1 MSRTVETNVVEM
13 QFDNKNFEKNVND
26 TIKSVDKL
34 KNSLTIGSETTRT
47 LNSALDS
54 IDLSKISSSV
64 EVLADRFSTFGVVG
78 MSVIQRLTNA
88 AIDFGLTIER
98 KVLGVVSAG
107 WNQIITGGTSR
118 AANIEQATFQ
128 LKGIFGEE
136 AEGVAKLKM
145 AMTGTTE
152 EIEAI
157 TGATKDMI
165 VAENAA
171 NYAVADTAYGL
182 DSAAKA
188 ASVLAT
194 SGVDVTNFMDELAD
208 SSGRARTEMQVAL
221 RAISGTAAMA
231 NSSYDEIAHIFER
244 VSGQGRVMGQD
255 LESLST
261 RGLNAVA
268 VLTDYLNRMG
278 ITANAT
284 QQEVKKMVSD
294 GKIDFMTFAKAMD
307 DAYGEHAKDAN
318 STFSGAFDNMR
329 FALSK
334 IGADFIAP
342 LRDDLIPVLNNV
354 RMTINAVRASLTPF
368 TNAFKNTSAF
378 ITDKLIEKFHSLIGF
393 GDTDSAWKESEQW
406 NTAIEKITTVVEKAT
421 DILFSFINLVD
432 SVVTPIRQAREAI
445 LPAKGYSGI
454 TEFLDKVN
462 DIIRG
467 MTLSAS
473 SMEKVNKIAKGF
485 FSIFKI
491 IGQVISPI
499 VTGVINLGKE
509 LGWVKTSIVDTTVGF
524 ADFLVELADSNKVF
538 NVVTVAVQFL
548 SSCITNM
555 SGVLKTGIGFVSSFA
570 SNFVSK
576 FNKIK
581 DILSEKLNMS
591 SLKDIDF
598 NLDSIKE
605 KLEPITEFLQKF
617 KDGIVFVGGKIVDAI
632 RFIANK
638 AKELIQGI
646 FESIGTIFS
655 DVPSYK
661 KFENALDLSFFT
673 TLFASV
679 AVFINKMAQY
689 YGPLESISD
698 KFKYFFKDSGEV
710 WKSLTNFISDAKRAI
725 MNLPEVINNLK
736 ASLSDLNT
744 AIKNY
749 ANIQMFKAIALAL
762 VAFTASVYVLS
773 KIDADKALAGIVA
786 VGLIITYL
794 KNVMLSFKDMSWDAA
809 NLAGTNKAIRGL
821 LVMSVSVLIL
831 ASAIKKISSAFDK
844 NPYGAILGLV
854 SIYVVIEMMMKVM
867 DKILEVAVEDVLGKA
882 PQVAKAFGL
891 AMIELGIAIKLIASA
906 IAVISKSFDK
916 NWIGTIFALGAIAT
930 LLEGSVLIFKQ
941 LSGIK
946 VKNPKDV
953 SKLGFALMEIGA
965 AMVLM
970 AAAIRIISGAFSGED
985 PAPGFYAV
993 ITVAGL
999 MLLVM
1004 EVIKQ
1009 LSASCAKGMQ
1019 GIFGIKMASSALI
1032 DVAISMAI
1040 LGATIAVLAKS
1051 FSTNTFATMSAVATV
1066 VTMMI
1071 AITVILNNLKPEKA
1085 ISNALAM
1092 IEIALALSI
1101 VGKAIAKVSAAFATD
1116 PYAGL
1121 AGVGSLLLM
1130 LISMSIALEAINP
1143 AKANANAIAL
1153 LEFSASLYLIAMAIA
1168 KIGSLGLKDALVGVA
1183 GLIAVMAAIA
1193 GFAALVG
1200 GVPIVAAGLIIITA
1214 CITSMGAAMLMA
1226 GAAFALFGV
1235 GLVTISAGITALATA
1250 WAVSGPMVIEGIVG
1264 TLSAIAMAIPT
1275 LAGALA
1281 HGLLTFVE
1289 VILDHVDVIV
1299 NLIGQIVMSIINSIA
1314 QMTPVIAQI
1323 LVTLLLGVLDLIGQ
1337 NIGPL
1342 VDKLIT
1348 IFVNLLNAISARLPE
1363 INGAIKDFI
1372 TPILEG
1378 LVGFVSGILS
1388 IIAEGIGEIFG
1399 SFIGAL
1405 INGIAKTLDRDSL
1418 VSFANTLSD
1427 FMLRLQPFIDGLKG
1441 LDESTMR
1448 AALMLALV
1456 ITILTADDIARSLTS
1471 WLTGGNSMAE
1481 FGKQL
1486 AEFGPYIKAYS
1497 DSVKGIDVAAVE
1509 ASTMAAQMIVDFART
1524 IPNEGGLIAKIF
1536 GDNDIAAFGAKL
1548 AQFGP
1553 FIREYARTVDGIDV
1567 AAVEASV
1574 HAAQMIA
1581 DFARTIPNEGGL
1593 LAKITGD
1600 NDIETFGEH
1609 LKKFGKSIAKYAEEV
1624 SDIDSNAV
1632 EASVSAAMMLTEF
1645 ANKIPNTGG
1654 LKAIFEGDNSVEKFG
1669 ESLADFGKYIKNYYN
1684 YISGINTSVMIDTA
1698 QALTDLLDILTVS
1711 DSLSTGS
1718 VSNLKDILT
1727 KFAEIGLQGFLDAIA
1742 VDSADKVTESIEAFF
1757 ANVNDGF
1764 VYYSADFNMSAESVG
1779 KDLGRSYALG
1789 ISSDESVQAVIQAA
1803 QDLGEASVKALG
1815 DSIDDDPIEPAGATI
1830 ANGEMFDLGYETGI
1844 LNGQDGVLTAVQGL
1858 ADSSIAPL
1866 DLGDTY
1872 YNLGF
1877 NNMSR
1882 YTAGINAASTTNL
1895 WQQSI
1900 MSHLPK
1906 PDAIRTTTTTVPSH
1920 PGYFNPNTVPD
1931 KVIDN
1936 TLLLGDAMRNY
1947 TRDTEDAAYTTD
1959 ELSQAMSESSSS
1971 ANRASSSMNNLSRS
1985 TSGAGGSAKKAK
1997 SELEILTEKL
2007 DDLADR
2013 YEKRWDTAKERANKD
2028 LFKGVDDQGDAFLDA
2043 VQDIMDQYQS
2053 IYGSAI
2059 EKTNSQDLFA
2069 EIDDQTE
2076 SFAPETLLRNL
2087 EDQVSQINELN
2098 TIISSLSGRIADK
2111 NLAAAIANMDVDD
2124 LPQLRALYRMNAG
2137 QLSEYEQMYQKK
2149 VQANQNKIQNELSGS
2164 LSQLTGST
2172 VDVASYV
2179 ATDASTNR
2187 LLHNLEAQINQLN
2200 EYNSTVASLMDR
2212 IKDVHLREAIAT
2224 MGVDSIEELKA
2235 LNRMT
2240 DAQLDEYVALYNNK
2254 ISAGMVSVTNE
2265 LSAELSEVMGQN
2277 LDISSFYELYEA
2289 GLADLAGKVASGSE
2303 GARQI
2308 GSNTG
2313 DQIVDGMNNELV
2325 QSVNTDAAY
2334 DMGKQYV
2341 EAIGKGMADTDAIKY
2356 LQGAMDG
2363 IVSMISEDFRDFYRD
2378 DMIESGTIMVQY
2390 ILDGIEQAKD
2400 AGFDE
2405 VIDGIPQKIL
2415 DKIESKHSQFV
2426 LAGKNIVNGVR
2437 EGMLDPTVLK
2447 RVEAAA
2453 YTVAYRALKKVRE
2466 TLDEHSPSRITRSF
2480 GRFFDLGFAYG
2491 IRDNTEIVEDEAENM
2506 ATGSIGAIQTAIN
2519 QLSGLLDGTIDV
2531 NPTITP
2537 TLDLSEVNAK
2547 SSALAN
2553 MFNGRQIAVQA
2564 QNDAQQTEMM
2574 SKLSDIIAEQNSEP
2588 RSIVFN
2594 QTNNSPKALS
2604 RQEIY
2609 RQSRNAFSQLA
2620 NAVT

>member
-34 KNSLTIGSETTRT
+34 KDSLTIGSETTRT

-64 EVLADRFSTFGVVG
+64 EVLADRFSAFGIVG

-194 SGVDVTNFMDELAD
+194 SGVDVTNFMEDLAD
-208 SSGRARTEMQVAL
+208 ESGRARTEMQVAL

-231 NSSYDEIAHIFER
+231 NSSYDDIARIYEKIA
-244 VSGQGRVMGQD
+244 GGNRVMGEE
-255 LESLST
+255 LNSLNAK
-261 RGLNAVA
+261 GLNAAA
-268 VLTDYLNRMG
+268 VLANYLNETGR
-278 ITANAT
+278 TVNAT
-284 QQEVKKMVSD
+284 EADIRSMCSK
-294 GKIDFMTFAKAMD
+294 GEIDFMTFARAMD
-307 DAYGEHAKDAN
+307 EAYGEHAKDAN

-334 IGADFIAP
+334 IGADFISP

-368 TNAFKNTSAF
+368 TNAFKSTSAF
-378 ITDKLIEKFHSLIGF
+378 ITDKIVEKFHTLIGF

-406 NTAIEKITTVVEKAT
+406 NTAIERITTVVEKAT

-445 LPAKGYSGI
+445 LPSKGYSGI
-454 TEFLDKVN
+454 VAFLDNVN
-462 DIIRG
+462 NIIRG

-499 VTGVINLGKE
+499 VTGIINLGKE
-509 LGWVKTSIVDTTVGF
+509 LGWVKTSIVDATVGF

-538 NVVTVAVQFL
+538 DIVTVAVQFL

-555 SGVLKTGIGFVSSFA
+555 SGVLRTGIGFVSSFA

-591 SLKDIDF
+591 ALKDIDF

-605 KLEPITEFLQKF
+605 KLEPITDFLQKF
-617 KDGIVFVGGKIVDAI
+617 KDGIVFVGSKIVDAI

-646 FESIGTIFS
+646 FESIGTVFS

-661 KFENALDLSFFT
+661 KFESALDLSFFAALAGSIT
-673 TLFASV
+673 YYISRFGAFANPISIFVKNVKAFFASTEE
-679 AVFINKMAQY
+679 
-689 YGPLESISD
+689 L
-698 KFKYFFKDSGEV
+698 KDAFTS
-710 WKSLTNFISDAKRAI
+710 AKRAI
-725 MNLPEVINNLK
+725 LLLPDAIKDIEF
-736 ASLSDLNT
+736 SLSSLNKM
-744 AIKNY
+744 IKNA
-749 ANIQMFKAIALAL
+749 ANLAMLKTIAIALI
-762 VAFTASVYVLS
+762 AFTASVYVLS
-773 KIDADKALAGIVA
+773 KIDADKAIGGIVA
-786 VGLIITYL
+786 VSIMISYL
-794 KNVMLSFKDMSWDAA
+794 KSVMTSFNTMTWDTA
-809 NLAGTNKAIRGL
+809 NLSGANKAIAGL
-821 LVMSVSVLIL
+821 LVMSFSVLIL
-831 ASAIKKISSAFDK
+831 ANAIKKISSAFDK

-867 DKILEVAVEDVLGKA
+867 DKILEVAVEDVLGKT
-882 PQVAKAFGL
+882 PKVAKAFGL
-891 AMIELGIAIKLIASA
+891 AMIGLGVAIKLIASA
-906 IAVISKSFDK
+906 MATISKSFDK
-916 NWIGTIFALGAIAT
+916 NWVGTIFALGAIAT

-941 LSGIK
+941 LSGIT
-946 VKNPKDV
+946 VNPKGV
-953 SKLGFALMEIGA
+953 SKIGFALMEIGA

-970 AAAIRIISGAFSGED
+970 AVAIRIISRAFSGED
-985 PAPGFYAV
+985 PTSGIYAV

-1004 EVIKQ
+1004 EVIKK
-1009 LSASCAKGMQ
+1009 LSASCAKGLS
-1019 GIFGIKMASSALI
+1019 GIFGIKMATSALI

-1051 FSTNTFATMSAVATV
+1051 FSTSTFATMAAVTTV
-1066 VTMMI
+1066 ITMMI
-1071 AITVILNNLKPEKA
+1071 GITVILNNLKPEKA
-1085 ISNALAM
+1085 ISNAFAM

-1153 LEFSASLYLIAMAIA
+1153 LEFSASLYLIAMAVA

-1289 VILDHVDVIV
+1289 VILDHIDVIV

-1323 LVTLLLGVLDLIGQ
+1323 LVTLLLGVLDLIGK

-1348 IFVNLLNAISARLPE
+1348 IFVNLLNAISTRLPE
-1363 INGAIKDFI
+1363 INGAIGDFI

-1378 LVGFVSGILS
+1378 IVGFVSKILS

-1399 SFIGAL
+1399 SFIGSM
-1405 INGIAKTLDRDSL
+1405 ITGIAKTLDRDSL
-1418 VSFANTLSD
+1418 VSFAETLAD
-1427 FMLRLQPFIDGLKG
+1427 FMLRLQPFIVGLKG

-1448 AALMLALV
+1448 AALMLAAV

-1471 WLTGGNSMAE
+1471 WLTGGHSMAD
-1481 FGKQL
+1481 FGKDL

-1497 DSVKGIDVAAVE
+1497 DSVKGIDVATIE
-1509 ASTMAAQMIVDFART
+1509 ASTCAAKMLADFART
-1524 IPNEGGLIAKIF
+1524 IPNEGGLMAKIF
-1536 GDNDIAAFGAKL
+1536 GDNDIALFGSKL

-1553 FIREYARTVDGIDV
+1553 YIRDYAKTVDGIDV
-1567 AAVEASV
+1567 AAVDASV
-1574 HAAQMIA
+1574 RAAQMIA

-1593 LAKITGD
+1593 LSKITGD
-1600 NDIETFGEH
+1600 NDIETFGDH
-1609 LKKFGKSIAKYAEEV
+1609 LKKFGNSISKYAEEV
-1624 SDIDSNAV
+1624 AGIDGTAV
-1632 EASVSAAMMLTEF
+1632 EASVSAALMLTEF
-1645 ANKIPNTGG
+1645 ADKIPNTGG
-1654 LKAIFEGDNSVEKFG
+1654 IKAIFEGDNSVEKFG
-1669 ESLADFGKYIKNYYN
+1669 ESLAEFGKYIKNYYN
-1684 YISGINTSVMIDTA
+1684 SISGIDTA
-1698 QALTDLLDILTVS
+1698 IMLDTAKALTDLLDILTVS
-1711 DSLSTGS
+1711 DTLSTSS
-1718 VSNLKDILT
+1718 VSNLQDILT
-1727 KFAEIGLQGFLDAIA
+1727 KFAEIGLKGFLDAIA
-1742 VDSADKVTESIEAFF
+1742 VDSADDVSDSIATFF
-1757 ANVNDGF
+1757 KTVDNNFKEYAKE
-1764 VYYSADFNMSAESVG
+1764 FNSSAESVG
-1779 KDLGRSYALG
+1779 RDFGTSYARG
-1789 ISSDESVQAVIQAA
+1789 INSDESVQRVKQAA
-1803 QDLGEASVKALG
+1803 ADLGEASVKALG

-1844 LNGQDGVLTAVQGL
+1844 LNGQDGVLSAVQGL
-1858 ADSSIAPL
+1858 ADSSISPL
-1866 DLGDTY
+1866 DLGDEY
-1872 YNLGF
+1872 FNLGF
-1877 NNMSR
+1877 NNMSQ
-1882 YTAGINAASTTNL
+1882 YSAGMDAATPINPL
-1895 WQQSI
+1895 QQSI
-1900 MSHLPK
+1900 MSRLPK
-1906 PDAIRTTTTTVPSH
+1906 PGTIRTTTTTVPSH

-1931 KVIDN
+1931 RVVDD
-1936 TLLLGDAMRNY
+1936 TALLGDVMRNY
-1947 TRDTEDAAYTTD
+1947 TRDTNDATYSTD
-1959 ELSQAMSESSSS
+1959 ELSEAMANSSSS
-1971 ANRASSSMNNLSRS
+1971 ANHASSSMDNLSRS
-1985 TSGAGGSAKKAK
+1985 TSGAGSSAKKAK
-1997 SELEILTEKL
+1997 SELEILTEKIE
-2007 DDLADR
+2007 DLADR
-2013 YEKRWDTAKERANKD
+2013 YEKRWQTAKERANKD
-2028 LFKGVDDQGDAFLDA
+2028 LFKGVDDQGEVFLDS
-2043 VQDIMDQYQS
+2043 VQDIMDQYKT
-2053 IYGSAI
+2053 IYSSAV
-2059 EKTNSQDLFA
+2059 EKTNSQSLFA
-2069 EIDDQTE
+2069 EVNDEDE
-2076 SFAPETLLRNL
+2076 SFAPETLLNNL
-2087 EDQVSQINELN
+2087 EDQVNQINELN

-2137 QLSEYEQMYQKK
+2137 QLSEYESMYQKK

-2179 ATDASTNR
+2179 ATDASTTR
-2187 LLHNLEAQINQLN
+2187 LLHNLEAQVNQLN
-2200 EYNSTVASLMDR
+2200 EYNNTVASLMSR

-2224 MGVDSIEELKA
+2224 MGVESIDELKA

-2240 DAQLDEYVALYNNK
+2240 DAQLDEYVALYNTK
-2254 ISAGMVSVTNE
+2254 IAQGMTSVTNE
-2265 LSAELSEVMGQN
+2265 LSAELSAVMGQN
-2277 LDISSFYELYEA
+2277 LDISSFYEAYEA
-2289 GLADLAGKVASGSE
+2289 GLVDLASKVASGST

-2313 DQIVDGMNNELV
+2313 EQIADGMNEEIK
-2325 QSVNTDAAY
+2325 QSVDVDAAY
-2334 DMGKQYV
+2334 EAGKAYV
-2341 EAIGKGMADTDAIKY
+2341 EAIGRGMADADAIKY

-2363 IVSMISEDFRDFYRD
+2363 IASMISEDFRDFYKED
-2378 DMIESGTIMVQY
+2378 LISSGIAMMNYVIE
-2390 ILDGIEQAKD
+2390 GIEQCKD

-2405 VIDGIPQKIL
+2405 VIDGVPQRIIER
-2415 DKIESKHSQFV
+2415 IESKQPQFIEV
-2426 LAGKNIVNGVR
+2426 GKFIVFGIR
-2437 EGMLDPTVLK
+2437 EGIRSPEAVK
-2447 RVEAAA
+2447 QVEAAA
-2453 YTVAYRALKKVRE
+2453 TLIAARALQAAKAK
-2466 TLDEHSPSRITRSF
+2466 LKIKSPSRVFMEI
-2480 GRFFDLGFAYG
+2480 GKYVDEGFAIGLKNYSG
-2491 IRDNTEIVEDEAENM
+2491 LAEDEAGNM
-2506 ATGSIGAIQTAIN
+2506 ASGTLTAVQAAIN
-2519 QLSGLLDGTIDV
+2519 QLSGLLEGTIDV

-2564 QNDAQQTEMM
+2564 RNDEQQEAMI
-2574 SKLSDIIAEQNSEP
+2574 SKFSDIIAEQNSEP
-2588 RSIVFN
+2588 RSITFN

>member
-13 QFDNKNFEKNVND
+13 QFDNKNFEKNVD
-26 TIKSVDKL
+26 QTVKSVEKL
-34 KNSLTIGSETTRT
+34 KESLTIGSETTRT

-88 AIDFGLTIER
+88 VIDFGFTIER
-98 KVLGVVSAG
+98 RVLGVVSAG
-107 WNQIITGGTSR
+107 WNQIISGGTSR

-128 LKGIFGEE
+128 LRGIFGEE
-136 AEGVAKLKM
+136 AEGIAKLKM

-354 RMTINAVRASLTPF
+354 RMTINAVRASLSPLV
-368 TNAFKNTSAF
+368 NAFKNTSAY
-378 ITDKLIEKFHSLIGF
+378 ITDRLIEKFHSLIGF

-406 NTAIEKITTVVEKAT
+406 NDAIEKITTVIGKAT
-421 DILFSFINLVD
+421 DILFSFVNLVD
-432 SVVTPIRQAREAI
+432 SVVSPIKQAREAI
-445 LPAKGYSGI
+445 LPSKGYSGI
-454 TEFLDKVN
+454 VVFLDNVN
-462 DIIRG
+462 NLIRS
-467 MTLSAS
+467 MTLSS
-473 SMEKVNKIAKGF
+473 TSMEKVNKVAKGF

-491 IGQVISPI
+491 IGQVIKPI
-499 VTGVINLGKE
+499 VTGIIDLGKE
-509 LGWVKTSIVDTTVGF
+509 LGWIKNSIVDATVGF

-538 NVVTVAVQFL
+538 DVVTVAVRFL

-555 SGVLKTGIGFVSSFA
+555 SGVLRTGIGFVSSFA
-570 SNFVSK
+570 SNFVSN
-576 FNKIK
+576 FNKIRN
-581 DILSEKLNMS
+581 ILSEKFDMS
-591 SLKDIDF
+591 SLRDIDF
-598 NLDSIKE
+598 NLDGIKE

-617 KDGIVFVGGKIVDAI
+617 KEGIVFVGGKIVDAI
-632 RFIANK
+632 HFIANK

-646 FESIGTIFS
+646 FESIGTLFS

-679 AVFINKMAQY
+679 ALFINKMAQY
-689 YGPLESISD
+689 YGPLESLSD
-698 KFKYFFKDSGEV
+698 KFNYFFKSNGEV
-710 WKSLTNFISDAKRAI
+710 FSNLANFISDAKRAI
-725 MNLPEVINNLK
+725 MNLPEIVNNLK
-736 ASLSDLNT
+736 ASLSNLNT
-744 AIKNY
+744 AIKNF
-749 ANIQMFKAIALAL
+749 ANIQMFRAIALAL
-762 VAFTASVYVLS
+762 VAFTASVYILS

-794 KNVMLSFKDMSWDAA
+794 KNVMLSFKDMSWDTAD
-809 NLAGTNKAIRGL
+809 LAGTNKAIRGL

-867 DKILEVAVEDVLGKA
+867 DKILEVAVEDVLGKT
-882 PQVAKAFGL
+882 PGVAKAFGL
-891 AMIELGIAIKLIASA
+891 AMIELGVAIKLIASA
-906 IAVISKSFDK
+906 MAVISKSFDK
-916 NWIGTIFALGAIAT
+916 NWVGTIFALGAIAT

-941 LSGIK
+941 LSGIT
-946 VKNPKDV
+946 VNPKGV
-953 SKLGFALMEIGA
+953 SKIGFALMEIGA

-970 AAAIRIISGAFSGED
+970 AVAIRIISGAFSGED
-985 PAPGFYAV
+985 PTSGIYAV

-999 MLLVM
+999 MMLVM
-1004 EVIKQ
+1004 EVIKK
-1009 LSASCAKGMQ
+1009 LSASCASGLS
-1019 GIFGIKMASSALI
+1019 GIFGIKMATTALI

-1051 FSTNTFATMSAVATV
+1051 FSTSTFSTMSAVATV
-1066 VTMMI
+1066 ITMMI

-1085 ISNALAM
+1085 ISNAFAM

-1130 LISMSIALEAINP
+1130 LISMSIALEAIDP
-1143 AKANANAIAL
+1143 VKANANALAL
-1153 LEFSASLYLIAMAIA
+1153 LEFSASLYLIALAVS

-1235 GLVTISAGITALATA
+1235 GLVTISTGITALATA
-1250 WAVSGPMVIEGIVG
+1250 WAISGPMVVEGIVG

-1289 VILDHVDVIV
+1289 VILDHVDVII
-1299 NLIGQIVMSIINSIA
+1299 NLVAQIVMSIINTIA

-1363 INGAIKDFI
+1363 INGAIGDFI

-1388 IIAEGIGEIFG
+1388 VIAEGIGEIFG

-1418 VSFANTLSD
+1418 ASFATTLSD

-1471 WLTGGNSMAE
+1471 WFTGGNSMVD

-1486 AEFGPYIKAYS
+1486 AEFGPYIRAYS

-1509 ASTMAAQMIVDFART
+1509 ASTLAAQMIADFART

-1536 GDNDIAAFGAKL
+1536 GDNDIASFGAKL

-1553 FIREYARTVDGIDV
+1553 YIRDYAKTVDGIDV
-1567 AAVEASV
+1567 SAVDASV
-1574 HAAQMIA
+1574 RAAQMIA

-1593 LAKITGD
+1593 IAKITGD

-1609 LKKFGKSIAKYAEEV
+1609 LKKFGKNIAKYAEEV

-1684 YISGINTSVMIDTA
+1684 YISGIDTSVMIDTA

-1742 VDSADKVTESIEAFF
+1742 VDSADKVLESIEAFF
-1757 ANVNDGF
+1757 TNVNDGF

-1877 NNMSR
+1877 NNMSQ

-1959 ELSQAMSESSSS
+1959 ELAQAMSESSSS
-1971 ANRASSSMNNLSRS
+1971 ANRASNSMNNLSRS

-2013 YEKRWDTAKERANKD
+2013 YEKRWDTSKERANKD
-2028 LFKGVDDQGDAFLDA
+2028 LFKGVDDQGDVFLDA

-2059 EKTNSQDLFA
+2059 EKTNGQDLFA
-2069 EIDDQTE
+2069 EVEDQTE
-2076 SFAPETLLRNL
+2076 SFAPDTLLRNL
-2087 EDQVSQINELN
+2087 EDQVNQINELN

-2149 VQANQNKIQNELSGS
+2149 VQANQNKIQNELSGN

-2289 GLADLAGKVASGSE
+2289 GLVDLASKVASGSE

-2308 GSNTG
+2308 GANTG

-2341 EAIGKGMADTDAIKY
+2341 EAIGKGMADIDAIKY

-2378 DMIESGTIMVQY
+2378 DMIESGTVMVQY

-2415 DKIESKHSQFV
+2415 DKVESKHSQFV
-2426 LAGKNIVNGVR
+2426 LAGKNIVNGIR

-2447 RVEAAA
+2447 RVDAAA
-2453 YTVAYRALKKVRE
+2453 YAVAYRALKKVRE

-2491 IRDNTEIVEDEAENM
+2491 IRDNTEVVEDEAENM

>member
-13 QFDNKNFEKNVND
+13 QFDNKNFEKNVD
-26 TIKSVDKL
+26 QTVKSVEKL
-34 KNSLTIGSETTRT
+34 KDSLTIGSETTRT

-88 AIDFGLTIER
+88 VIDFGFTIER
-98 KVLGVVSAG
+98 RVLGVVSAG
-107 WNQIITGGTSR
+107 WNQIISGGTSR

-128 LKGIFGEE
+128 LRGIFGEE
-136 AEGVAKLKM
+136 AEGIAKLKM

-354 RMTINAVRASLTPF
+354 RMTINAVRASLSPLV
-368 TNAFKNTSAF
+368 NAFKNTSAY
-378 ITDKLIEKFHSLIGF
+378 ITDRLIEKFHSLIGF

-406 NTAIEKITTVVEKAT
+406 NDAIEKITTVIGKAT
-421 DILFSFINLVD
+421 DILFSFVNLVD
-432 SVVTPIRQAREAI
+432 SVVSPIKQAREAI
-445 LPAKGYSGI
+445 LPSKGYSGI
-454 TEFLDKVN
+454 VVFLDNVN
-462 DIIRG
+462 NLIRS
-467 MTLSAS
+467 MTLSS
-473 SMEKVNKIAKGF
+473 TSMEKVNKVAKGF

-491 IGQVISPI
+491 IGQVIKPI
-499 VTGVINLGKE
+499 VTGIIDLGKE
-509 LGWVKTSIVDTTVGF
+509 LGWIKNSIVDATVGF

-538 NVVTVAVQFL
+538 DAVTVAVRFL

-555 SGVLKTGIGFVSSFA
+555 SGVLRTGIGFVSSFA
-570 SNFVSK
+570 SGFVSN
-576 FNKIK
+576 FNKIRNV
-581 DILSEKLNMS
+581 LSEKFDMS
-591 SLKDIDF
+591 SLRDIDF

-617 KDGIVFVGGKIVDAI
+617 KEGIVFVGGKIVDAI

-646 FESIGTIFS
+646 FESIGTLFS

-679 AVFINKMAQY
+679 ALFINKMAQY
-689 YGPLESISD
+689 YGPLESLSD
-698 KFKYFFKDSGEV
+698 KFKYFFKSNGEV
-710 WKSLTNFISDAKRAI
+710 FSNLANFISDAKRAI
-725 MNLPEVINNLK
+725 MNLPEIVNNLK
-736 ASLSDLNT
+736 ASLSNLNT
-744 AIKNY
+744 AIKNF
-749 ANIQMFKAIALAL
+749 ANIQMFRAIALAL
-762 VAFTASVYVLS
+762 VAFTASVYILS

-794 KNVMLSFKDMSWDAA
+794 KNVMLSFKDMSWNTAD
-809 NLAGTNKAIRGL
+809 LAGTNKAIRGL

-867 DKILEVAVEDVLGKA
+867 DKILEVAVEDVLGKT
-882 PQVAKAFGL
+882 PGVAKAFGL
-891 AMIELGIAIKLIASA
+891 AMIELGVAIKLIASA
-906 IAVISKSFDK
+906 MAVISKSFDK
-916 NWIGTIFALGAIAT
+916 NWVGTIFALGAIAT

-941 LSGIK
+941 LSGIT
-946 VKNPKDV
+946 VNPKGV
-953 SKLGFALMEIGA
+953 SKIGFALMEIGA

-970 AAAIRIISGAFSGED
+970 AVAIRIISSAFSGED
-985 PAPGFYAV
+985 PTSGIYAV

-999 MLLVM
+999 MMLVM
-1004 EVIKQ
+1004 EVIKK
-1009 LSASCAKGMQ
+1009 LSAACSSGLT
-1019 GIFGIKMASSALI
+1019 GIFGIKAATTALI

-1040 LGATIAVLAKS
+1040 LGGTIAVLAKS
-1051 FSTNTFATMSAVATV
+1051 FSTSTFSTMSAVATV
-1066 VTMMI
+1066 ITMMI

-1085 ISNALAM
+1085 ISNAFAM

-1101 VGKAIAKVSAAFATD
+1101 IGKAISKVASAFATD

-1130 LISMSIALEAINP
+1130 LISMSIALEALDP
-1143 AKANANAIAL
+1143 VKANANALAL
-1153 LEFSASLYLIAMAIA
+1153 LEFSASLYLIALAVS

-1235 GLVTISAGITALATA
+1235 GLVTISTGITALATA
-1250 WAVSGPMVIEGIVG
+1250 WAISGPMVVEGIVG

-1289 VILDHVDVIV
+1289 VILDHVDVII
-1299 NLIGQIVMSIINSIA
+1299 NLVAQIVMSIINTIA

-1363 INGAIKDFI
+1363 INGAIGDFI

-1388 IIAEGIGEIFG
+1388 VIAEGIGEIFG

-1418 VSFANTLSD
+1418 ASFATTLSD

-1448 AALMLALV
+1448 SALMLALV

-1471 WLTGGNSMAE
+1471 WLTGGNSMVD

-1509 ASTMAAQMIVDFART
+1509 ASTLAAQMIADFART

-1536 GDNDIAAFGAKL
+1536 GDNDIASFGAKL

-1553 FIREYARTVDGIDV
+1553 YIRDYAKTVDGIDV
-1567 AAVEASV
+1567 STVDASV
-1574 HAAQMIA
+1574 RAAQMIA

-1624 SDIDSNAV
+1624 SDIDSTAV

-1684 YISGINTSVMIDTA
+1684 YISGIDTSVMIDTA

-1742 VDSADKVTESIEAFF
+1742 VDSADKVLESIETFF
-1757 ANVNDGF
+1757 MNVNDGF
-1764 VYYSADFNMSAESVG
+1764 VYYSADFNTSAESVG

-1844 LNGQDGVLTAVQGL
+1844 KNGQGGVLTAVQGL

-1877 NNMSR
+1877 NNMSQ
-1882 YTAGINAASTTNL
+1882 YAAGINAASSTNL
-1895 WQQSI
+1895 LQQSI
-1900 MSHLPK
+1900 MDRLPK

-1947 TRDTEDAAYTTD
+1947 TRDTEDAAYTTE

-2028 LFKGVDDQGDAFLDA
+2028 LFKGVDDQGDAFLDS
-2043 VQDIMDQYQS
+2043 VQDIMDQYQN
-2053 IYGSAI
+2053 IYSSAI

-2069 EIDDQTE
+2069 EVEDETE
-2076 SFAPETLLRNL
+2076 SFAPDTLLRNL
-2087 EDQVSQINELN
+2087 EDQVNQINELN

-2240 DAQLDEYVALYNNK
+2240 DAQLDEYVALYNKK
-2254 ISAGMVSVTNE
+2254 ISAGMTSVTNE

-2289 GLADLAGKVASGSE
+2289 GLADLASKVASGSE

-2308 GSNTG
+2308 GANTG

-2453 YTVAYRALKKVRE
+2453 YTVAYKALKKVRE

-2506 ATGSIGAIQTAIN
+2506 AAGSIGAIQTAIN

>member
-34 KNSLTIGSETTRT
+34 KDSLSIGSETTRT

-64 EVLADRFSTFGVVG
+64 EVLADRFSAFGIVG

-194 SGVDVTNFMDELAD
+194 SGVDVTNFMEDLAD
-208 SSGRARTEMQVAL
+208 ESGRARTEMQVAL

-231 NSSYDEIAHIFER
+231 NSSYDDIARIYEKIA
-244 VSGQGRVMGQD
+244 GGNRVMGEE
-255 LESLST
+255 LNSLNAK
-261 RGLNAVA
+261 GLNAAA
-268 VLTDYLNRMG
+268 VLANYLNETGR
-278 ITANAT
+278 TANAT
-284 QQEVKKMVSD
+284 EADIRSMCSK
-294 GKIDFMTFAKAMD
+294 GEIDFMTFARAMD

-334 IGADFIAP
+334 IGADFISP

-368 TNAFKNTSAF
+368 TNAFKSTSAF
-378 ITDKLIEKFHSLIGF
+378 ITDKIVEKFHTLIGF

-406 NTAIEKITTVVEKAT
+406 NTAIERITTVVEKAT

-432 SVVTPIRQAREAI
+432 SVITPIKQAREAI
-445 LPAKGYSGI
+445 LPSKGYSGI
-454 TEFLDKVN
+454 VTFLDNVN
-462 DIIRG
+462 NIIRG

-538 NVVTVAVQFL
+538 DVVTVAVQFL

-555 SGVLKTGIGFVSSFA
+555 SGVLRTGIGFVSSFA

-576 FNKIK
+576 FNSIK
-581 DILSEKLNMS
+581 NILSEKLNMPA
-591 SLKDIDF
+591 LKDIDF

-605 KLEPITEFLQKF
+605 KLEPITDFLQKF
-617 KDGIVFVGGKIVDAI
+617 KDGIVFVGEKVVYAI
-632 RFIANK
+632 QFIANK

-646 FESIGTIFS
+646 FESIGSIFS

-661 KFENALDLSFFT
+661 KFESALDLSFFAALAGSIT
-673 TLFASV
+673 YYISRFGAFANPITIFVKNVKAFFAS
-679 AVFINKMAQY
+679 AEE
-689 YGPLESISD
+689 L
-698 KFKYFFKDSGEV
+698 KDAFTS
-710 WKSLTNFISDAKRAI
+710 AKRAI
-725 MNLPEVINNLK
+725 LLLPDAIKDIEF
-736 ASLSDLNT
+736 SLSSLNKM
-744 AIKNY
+744 IKNA
-749 ANIQMFKAIALAL
+749 ANLAMLKTIAIALI
-762 VAFTASVYVLS
+762 AFTASVYVLS
-773 KIDADKALAGIVA
+773 KIDADKAIGGIVA
-786 VGLIITYL
+786 VSIMISYL
-794 KNVMLSFKDMSWDAA
+794 KSVMTSFNTMTWDTA
-809 NLAGTNKAIRGL
+809 NLSGANKAIAGL
-821 LVMSVSVLIL
+821 LVMSFSVLIL
-831 ASAIKKISSAFDK
+831 ANAIKKISSAFDK

-867 DKILEVAVEDVLGKA
+867 DKILEVAVEDVLGKT
-882 PQVAKAFGL
+882 PKVAKAFGL
-891 AMIELGIAIKLIASA
+891 AMIGLGVAIKLIASA
-906 IAVISKSFDK
+906 MATISKSFDK
-916 NWIGTIFALGAIAT
+916 NWVGTIFALGAIAT

-941 LSGIK
+941 LSEIT
-946 VKNPKDV
+946 VNPKGV
-953 SKLGFALMEIGA
+953 SKIGFALMEIGA

-970 AAAIRIISGAFSGED
+970 AVAIRIISRAFSGED
-985 PAPGFYAV
+985 PTSGIYAV

-1004 EVIKQ
+1004 EVIKK
-1009 LSASCAKGMQ
+1009 LSASCASGLS
-1019 GIFGIKMASSALI
+1019 GIFGIKMATSALI

-1051 FSTNTFATMSAVATV
+1051 FSTNTFATMTAVATV
-1066 VTMMI
+1066 ITMMI
-1071 AITVILNNLKPEKA
+1071 GITVILNNLKPEKA
-1085 ISNALAM
+1085 ISNAFAM

-1153 LEFSASLYLIAMAIA
+1153 LEFSASLYLIAMAVA

-1289 VILDHVDVIV
+1289 VILDHVDVII

-1323 LVTLLLGVLDLIGQ
+1323 LVTLLLGVLDIIGQ

-1342 VDKLIT
+1342 VDKLIS
-1348 IFVNLLNAISARLPE
+1348 IFVNLLNAISSRLPE
-1363 INGAIKDFI
+1363 INGAIGDFI

-1388 IIAEGIGEIFG
+1388 VIAEGIGEIFG

-1448 AALMLALV
+1448 AALMLTLV

-1471 WLTGGNSMAE
+1471 WLTGGNSMVE

-1486 AEFGPYIKAYS
+1486 AEFGPYIKEYS

-1509 ASTMAAQMIVDFART
+1509 ASTMAAQMIADFART

-1553 FIREYARTVDGIDV
+1553 YIRNYAKTVDGIDV

-1609 LKKFGKSIAKYAEEV
+1609 LKRFGRSISKYAEEV
-1624 SDIDSNAV
+1624 ADIDTNAV
-1632 EASVSAAMMLTEF
+1632 DASVSAALMLTEF

-1654 LKAIFEGDNSVEKFG
+1654 IKAIFEGDNSVEKFG
-1669 ESLADFGKYIKNYYN
+1669 ESLAEFGKYISNYYQS
-1684 YISGINTSVMIDTA
+1684 ISGINTAVMLDTA
-1698 QALTDLLDILTVS
+1698 KALTDLLNILTVS
-1711 DSLSTGS
+1711 DSLSTAS
-1718 VSNLKDILT
+1718 VANLQDILT

-1742 VDSADKVTESIEAFF
+1742 VDSADDVSDSIAEFFKTVETNFKEYSRAF
-1757 ANVNDGF
+1757 ND
-1764 VYYSADFNMSAESVG
+1764 SAESAG
-1779 KDLGRSYALG
+1779 IDFAAAYSRG
-1789 ISSDESVQAVIQAA
+1789 ISSNESLQRVRAA
-1803 QDLGEASVKALG
+1803 ASDLGEASTKALG
-1815 DSIDDDPIEPAGATI
+1815 DSIDDDPIEPAGATM
-1830 ANGEMFDLGYETGI
+1830 ANGRMFSLGYETGI
-1844 LNGQDGVLTAVQGL
+1844 KDGEDGILSTVQDIAGSSLNG
-1858 ADSSIAPL
+1858 L
-1866 DLGDTY
+1866 DLGNEY
-1872 YNLGF
+1872 FNLGQ
-1877 NNMSR
+1877 NNMAQ
-1882 YTAGINAASTTNL
+1882 YNAGIQSVGISPL
-1895 WQQSI
+1895 QQSI
-1900 MSHLPK
+1900 MDRLPK
-1906 PDAIRTTTTTVPSH
+1906 LNGIRTTTTTVPSH

-1931 KVIDN
+1931 KVDDD
-1936 TLLLGDAMRNY
+1936 TSYLGDVMRNY
-1947 TRDTEDAAYTTD
+1947 TRDAEEATYSTE
-1959 ELSQAMSESSSS
+1959 ELNSALGNTSDS
-1971 ANRASSSMNNLSRS
+1971 ANRASGSMSGLSRS

-1997 SELEILTEKL
+1997 SEFEILTEKL
-2007 DDLADR
+2007 DKIAEK
-2013 YEKRWDTAKERANKD
+2013 YENRWDTAKERANKD
-2028 LFKGVDDQGDAFLDA
+2028 LFKGVDDQGDKFLDS
-2043 VQDIMDQYQS
+2043 VQEIMDQYQS
-2053 IYGSAI
+2053 IYSSAV

-2069 EIDDQTE
+2069 EVNEEDE
-2076 SFAPETLLRNL
+2076 SFAPDTLLRNL
-2087 EDQVSQINELN
+2087 EDQVGQINELN
-2098 TIISSLSGRIADK
+2098 TIISSLSSRIADK

-2137 QLSEYEQMYQKK
+2137 QLAEYESMYQRK
-2149 VQANQNKIQNELSGS
+2149 VQANQNKIQNELSGN
-2164 LSQLTGST
+2164 LSQLTGSY

-2187 LLHNLEAQINQLN
+2187 LLHNLESQINQLN
-2200 EYNSTVASLMDR
+2200 EYNATVASLMSR

-2224 MGVDSIEELKA
+2224 MGVESLDELRA
-2235 LNRMT
+2235 LNAMT
-2240 DAQLDEYVALYNNK
+2240 DTQLDQYVALYNSK
-2254 ISAGMVSVTNE
+2254 ITSGLQSVSNE
-2265 LSAELSEVMGQN
+2265 LSAELSAVLGQPM
-2277 LDISSFYELYEA
+2277 DISVFYEMYKSTM
-2289 GLADLAGKVASGSE
+2289 ADIADQIATGDS

-2308 GSNTG
+2308 GTNTG
-2313 DQIVDGMNNELV
+2313 EQIADGMNDEIKD
-2325 QSVNTDAAY
+2325 SVDTQTAY
-2334 DMGKQYV
+2334 DAGKAYV
-2341 EAIGKGMADTDAIKY
+2341 ESIGKGMSDPDAISY
-2356 LQGAMDG
+2356 LLGAMDG
-2363 IVSMISEDFRDFYRD
+2363 IANMITEDFRDFYKED
-2378 DMIESGTIMVQY
+2378 LIASGTTMISYVIQ
-2390 ILDGIEQAKD
+2390 GIEAAKD
-2400 AGFDE
+2400 PGFDE
-2405 VIDGIPQKIL
+2405 VIDGIPDRIIEI
-2415 DKIESKHSQFV
+2415 IESKRPQFV
-2426 LAGKNIVNGVR
+2426 NIGRFIVQGVKEGMTSPDVLQQVEMAASKLAGKAVSTIKSK
-2437 EGMLDPTVLK
+2437 LK
-2447 RVEAAA
+2447 I
-2453 YTVAYRALKKVRE
+2453 K
-2466 TLDEHSPSRITRSF
+2466 SPSRVLMQV
-2480 GRFFDLGFAYG
+2480 GRFIDEGLAIGLNDYSG
-2491 IRDNTEIVEDEAENM
+2491 MVEEEAGKV
-2506 ATGSIGAIQTAIN
+2506 ADGSITAIQEAIN
-2519 QLSGLLDGTIDV
+2519 QLSGLLNGTIDL

-2537 TLDLSEVNAK
+2537 TLDLSEVNAR
-2547 SSALAN
+2547 SAALAN
-2553 MFNGRQIAVQA
+2553 MFNGRQIAIQA
-2564 QNDAQQTEMM
+2564 RNEEQQADMIN
-2574 SKLSDIIAEQNSEP
+2574 KLSDVLAEQNSEP
-2588 RSIVFN
+2588 RTVTFN
-2594 QTNNSPKALS
+2594 QNNYSPKALS
-2604 RQEIY
+2604 HTEIY
-2609 RQSRNAFSQLA
+2609 RQTRNGFSQLA
-2620 NAVT
+2620 SAIQ

>member
-1 MSRTVETNVVEM
+1 LSRTVETNVVEM

-34 KNSLTIGSETTRT
+34 KDSLTIGSETTRT

-194 SGVDVTNFMDELAD
+194 SGVDVTNFMEELAD
-208 SSGRARTEMQVAL
+208 ESGRARTEMQVAL

-231 NSSYDEIAHIFER
+231 NSSYDDIARIYEKIA
-244 VSGQGRVMGQD
+244 GGNRVMGEE
-255 LESLST
+255 LNSLNAK
-261 RGLNAVA
+261 GLNAAA
-268 VLTDYLNRMG
+268 VLANYLNETGR
-278 ITANAT
+278 TANAT
-284 QQEVKKMVSD
+284 EADIRTMCSK
-294 GKIDFMTFAKAMD
+294 GEIDFMTFARAMD
-307 DAYGEHAKDAN
+307 EAYGEHAKDAN

-334 IGADFIAP
+334 IGADFISP

-368 TNAFKNTSAF
+368 TNAFKSTSAF
-378 ITDKLIEKFHSLIGF
+378 ITDKIVEKFHTLIGF

-406 NTAIEKITTVVEKAT
+406 NTAIERITTVVEKAT

-445 LPAKGYSGI
+445 LPSKGYSGI
-454 TEFLDKVN
+454 VTFLDNVN
-462 DIIRG
+462 NLIRG

-499 VTGVINLGKE
+499 VTGIINLGKE
-509 LGWVKTSIVDTTVGF
+509 LGWVKTSIVDATVGF

-538 NVVTVAVQFL
+538 DIVTVAVQFL

-555 SGVLKTGIGFVSSFA
+555 SGVLRTGIGFVSSFA

-591 SLKDIDF
+591 ALKDIDF

-617 KDGIVFVGGKIVDAI
+617 KDGIVFVGSKIVDAI

-679 AVFINKMAQY
+679 AVFIKKMAQY

-698 KFKYFFKDSGEV
+698 KFEYFFKNNGEV

-736 ASLSDLNT
+736 ASLSNLNT

-794 KNVMLSFKDMSWDAA
+794 KNVMMSFKDMSWDAA

-867 DKILEVAVEDVLGKA
+867 DKILEVAVEDVLGKT
-882 PQVAKAFGL
+882 PKVAKAFGL
-891 AMIELGIAIKLIASA
+891 AMIELGVAIKLIASA
-906 IAVISKSFDK
+906 MATISKSFDK
-916 NWIGTIFALGAIAT
+916 NWVGTVFALGAIAT

-941 LSGIK
+941 LSGIT
-946 VKNPKDV
+946 VNPKGV
-953 SKLGFALMEIGA
+953 SKIGFALMEIGA

-970 AAAIRIISGAFSGED
+970 AVAIRIISGAFSGED
-985 PAPGFYAV
+985 PTSGIYAV

-999 MLLVM
+999 MMLVM
-1004 EVIKQ
+1004 EVIKK
-1009 LSASCAKGMQ
+1009 LSASCASGLS
-1019 GIFGIKMASSALI
+1019 GIFGIKMATSALI

-1051 FSTNTFATMSAVATV
+1051 FSVNTFATMTAVATV
-1066 VTMMI
+1066 ITMMI

-1153 LEFSASLYLIAMAIA
+1153 LEFSASLYLIALAVA

-1235 GLVTISAGITALATA
+1235 GLTTISAGITALATA

-1348 IFVNLLNAISARLPE
+1348 IFVNLLNAISTRLPE
-1363 INGAIKDFI
+1363 INGAISDFI

-1405 INGIAKTLDRDSL
+1405 VNGIAKTLDRDSL

-1427 FMLRLQPFIDGLKG
+1427 FMLRLQPFMDGLKG

-1471 WLTGGNSMAE
+1471 WLTGGNSMVE

-1536 GDNDIAAFGAKL
+1536 GDNDIATFGAKL

-1553 FIREYARTVDGIDV
+1553 FIRDYARIVDGIDV
-1567 AAVEASV
+1567 AAVDASIN
-1574 HAAQMIA
+1574 AAQMIA

-1609 LKKFGKSIAKYAEEV
+1609 LKRFGKSISKYAEEV
-1624 SDIDSNAV
+1624 ADIDGNAV
-1632 EASVSAAMMLTEF
+1632 EASVSAALMLTEF

-1654 LKAIFEGDNSVEKFG
+1654 IKAIFEGDNSVEKFG
-1669 ESLADFGKYIKNYYN
+1669 ESLAEFGKYISNYYQS
-1684 YISGINTSVMIDTA
+1684 ISGINTAVMLDTA
-1698 QALTDLLDILTVS
+1698 KALTDLLNILTVS
-1711 DSLSTGS
+1711 DSLSISS
-1718 VSNLKDILT
+1718 VTNLQDILT

-1742 VDSADKVTESIEAFF
+1742 IDSADDVSDSIAEFF
-1757 ANVNDGF
+1757 KTVENNFKEYAKL
-1764 VYYSADFNMSAESVG
+1764 FNESAESI
-1779 KDLGRSYALG
+1779 GRDFAAAYSRG
-1789 ISSDESVQAVIQAA
+1789 IGSNESLQRVRAA
-1803 QDLGEASVKALG
+1803 ASDLGEASVRALG
-1815 DSIDDDPIEPAGATI
+1815 DSIDDDPIEPSGATI
-1830 ANGEMFDLGYETGI
+1830 NNGLMFDLGYQTGI
-1844 LNGQDGVLTAVQGL
+1844 ENGEDGVLSAVQGL
-1858 ADSSIAPL
+1858 ADSSLGEL
-1866 DLGDTY
+1866 DLGDEYFT
-1872 YNLGF
+1872 LGQ
-1877 NNMSR
+1877 NNMAQ
-1882 YTAGINAASTTNL
+1882 YNAGIQSVGVNPL
-1895 WQQSI
+1895 QQSI
-1900 MSHLPK
+1900 MNRLPK
-1906 PDAIRTTTTTVPSH
+1906 PGTIRTTTTTVPSH

-1931 KVIDN
+1931 KVEND
-1936 TLLLGDAMRNY
+1936 TSYLGDVMRNY
-1947 TRDTEDAAYTTD
+1947 TRDAEDATYSTE
-1959 ELSQAMSESSSS
+1959 ELNAALGDTSNS
-1971 ANRASSSMNNLSRS
+1971 ANRASSSMGGLSRS

-1997 SELEILTEKL
+1997 SEFEILTEKL
-2007 DDLADR
+2007 DKIAEK
-2013 YEKRWDTAKERANKD
+2013 YENRWDTAKERANKD
-2028 LFKGVDDQGDAFLDA
+2028 LFKGVDDQGDKFLDS
-2043 VQDIMDQYQS
+2043 VQDIMNQYQN
-2053 IYGSAI
+2053 IYTSAV
-2059 EKTNSQDLFA
+2059 EKTNGQDLFA
-2069 EIDDQTE
+2069 EINDEDE
-2076 SFAPETLLRNL
+2076 AFAPETLLNNL
-2087 EDQVSQINELN
+2087 EDQVNRINELN
-2098 TIISSLSGRIADK
+2098 TIISSLSGRIADR
-2111 NLAAAIANMDVDD
+2111 NLAAAISNMDVDD

-2137 QLSEYEQMYQKK
+2137 QLAEYETMYQRK
-2149 VQANQNKIQNELSGS
+2149 VQANQNKIQNELSGN
-2164 LSQLTGST
+2164 LSQLTGSY

-2179 ATDASTNR
+2179 ATDASTTR
-2187 LLHNLEAQINQLN
+2187 LLHNLESQINQLN
-2200 EYNSTVASLMDR
+2200 EYNSTIASLMTR

-2224 MGVDSIEELKA
+2224 MGVESLDELKA
-2235 LNRMT
+2235 LNAMT
-2240 DAQLDEYVALYNNK
+2240 DTQLDQYVALYNNK
-2254 ISAGMVSVTNE
+2254 ITVGLESVSNE
-2265 LSAELSEVMGQN
+2265 LSAELSAVLGQPM
-2277 LDISSFYELYEA
+2277 DISVFYEMYKSTMSDIADQIAA
-2289 GLADLAGKVASGSE
+2289 GDS

-2308 GSNTG
+2308 GTSTG
-2313 DQIVDGMNNELV
+2313 EQIAEGMNDEIKE
-2325 QSVNTDAAY
+2325 SVDTEAAY
-2334 DMGKQYV
+2334 AAGKAYV
-2341 EAIGKGMADTDAIKY
+2341 ESIGKGMADPDAISY
-2356 LQGAMDG
+2356 LFGAMDG
-2363 IVSMISEDFRDFYRD
+2363 IANMITEDFRDFYKED
-2378 DMIESGTIMVQY
+2378 LMASGTAMISYVIQ
-2390 ILDGIEQAKD
+2390 GIEAAKD
-2400 AGFDE
+2400 PGFDE
-2405 VIDGIPQKIL
+2405 VIDGIPDRIIEI
-2415 DKIESKHSQFV
+2415 IESKKPQFV
-2426 LAGKNIVNGVR
+2426 NVGRFIVLGVK
-2437 EGMLDPTVLK
+2437 EGMTSPDVMHQ
-2447 RVEAAA
+2447 VESAA
-2453 YTVAYRALKKVRE
+2453 TQVAYKALKTIKE
-2466 TLDEHSPSRITRSF
+2466 KLKIHSPSRELI
-2480 GRFFDLGFAYG
+2480 
-2491 IRDNTEIVEDEAENM
+2491 EIGKYMDEGLAIGLKEYSKLAEDEAGNV
-2506 ATGSIGAIQTAIN
+2506 ADGSLTAIQEAIN
-2519 QLSGLLDGTIDV
+2519 QLSGLLNGTIDL

-2537 TLDLSEVNAK
+2537 TLDLSDVNAR
-2547 SSALAN
+2547 SAALAN
-2553 MFNGRQIAVQA
+2553 MFNGRQIAIQA
-2564 QNDAQQTEMM
+2564 RNDEEQAEMINR
-2574 SKLSDIIAEQNSEP
+2574 LGDVLAEQNSEP
-2588 RSIVFN
+2588 RTMTFN
-2594 QTNNSPKALS
+2594 QNNYSPKALS
-2604 RQEIY
+2604 RTEIY
-2609 RQSRNAFSQLA
+2609 RQTRNGFSQLA
-2620 NAVT
+2620 SAIQ

>member
-34 KNSLTIGSETTRT
+34 KDSLSIGSETTRT

-64 EVLADRFSTFGVVG
+64 EVLADRFSAFGIVG

-194 SGVDVTNFMDELAD
+194 SGVDVTNFMEDLAD
-208 SSGRARTEMQVAL
+208 ESGRARTEMQVAL

-231 NSSYDEIAHIFER
+231 NSSYDDIARIYEKIA
-244 VSGQGRVMGQD
+244 GGNRVMGEE
-255 LESLST
+255 LNSLNAK
-261 RGLNAVA
+261 GLNAAA
-268 VLTDYLNRMG
+268 VLANYLNETGR
-278 ITANAT
+278 TVNAT
-284 QQEVKKMVSD
+284 EADIRSMCSK
-294 GKIDFMTFAKAMD
+294 GEIDFMTFARAMD
-307 DAYGEHAKDAN
+307 EAYGEHAKDAN

-334 IGADFIAP
+334 IGADFISP

-368 TNAFKNTSAF
+368 TNAFKSTSAF
-378 ITDKLIEKFHSLIGF
+378 ITDKIVEKFHTLIGF

-406 NTAIEKITTVVEKAT
+406 NTAIERITTVVEKAT

-445 LPAKGYSGI
+445 LPSKGYSGI
-454 TEFLDKVN
+454 VTFLDNVN
-462 DIIRG
+462 NLIRG

-499 VTGVINLGKE
+499 VTGIINLGKE
-509 LGWVKTSIVDTTVGF
+509 LGWVKTSIVDATVGF

-538 NVVTVAVQFL
+538 DIVTVAVQFL

-555 SGVLKTGIGFVSSFA
+555 SGVLRTGIGFVSSFA

-591 SLKDIDF
+591 ALKDIDF

-617 KDGIVFVGGKIVDAI
+617 KDGIVFVGSKIVDAI
-632 RFIANK
+632 RFIASK

-655 DVPSYK
+655 DAPSYK
-661 KFENALDLSFFT
+661 KFESALDLSFFAALAGSIT
-673 TLFASV
+673 YYISRFGAFANPISIFVKNVKAFFASTEE
-679 AVFINKMAQY
+679 
-689 YGPLESISD
+689 L
-698 KFKYFFKDSGEV
+698 KDAFTS
-710 WKSLTNFISDAKRAI
+710 AKRAI
-725 MNLPEVINNLK
+725 LLLPDAIKDIEF
-736 ASLSDLNT
+736 SLSSLNKM
-744 AIKNY
+744 IKNA
-749 ANIQMFKAIALAL
+749 ANLAMLKTIAIALI
-762 VAFTASVYVLS
+762 AFTASVYVLS
-773 KIDADKALAGIVA
+773 KIDADKAIGGIVA
-786 VGLIITYL
+786 VSIMISYL
-794 KNVMLSFKDMSWDAA
+794 KSLMTSFNTMTWDTA
-809 NLAGTNKAIRGL
+809 NLSGANKAIAGL
-821 LVMSVSVLIL
+821 LVMSFSVLIL
-831 ASAIKKISSAFDK
+831 ANAIKKISSAFDK

-867 DKILEVAVEDVLGKA
+867 DKILEVAVTDVLGKT
-882 PQVAKAFGL
+882 PKVAKAFGL
-891 AMIELGIAIKLIASA
+891 AMIELGVAIKLIASA

-916 NWIGTIFALGAIAT
+916 NWVGTIFALGAIAT

-941 LSGIK
+941 LSGIT
-946 VKNPKDV
+946 VNPKGV
-953 SKLGFALMEIGA
+953 SKIGFALMEIGA

-970 AAAIRIISGAFSGED
+970 AVAIRIISRAFSGED
-985 PAPGFYAV
+985 PTSGIYAV

-1004 EVIKQ
+1004 EVIKK
-1009 LSASCAKGMQ
+1009 LSASCAKGMT
-1019 GIFGIKMASSALI
+1019 GIFGIKLATTALI

-1051 FSTNTFATMSAVATV
+1051 FSTNTFATMTAVATV
-1066 VTMMI
+1066 ITMMI
-1071 AITVILNNLKPEKA
+1071 GITVILNNLKPEKA
-1085 ISNALAM
+1085 ISNAFAM

-1153 LEFSASLYLIAMAIA
+1153 LEFSASLYLIAMAVA

-1200 GVPIVAAGLIIITA
+1200 GVPVVAAGLIIITA

-1289 VILDHVDVIV
+1289 VILDHIDVIV

-1342 VDKLIT
+1342 VDKLIS
-1348 IFVNLLNAISARLPE
+1348 IFVNLLNAISSRLPE
-1363 INGAIKDFI
+1363 INGAIRDFI

-1427 FMLRLQPFIDGLKG
+1427 FMLRLQPFMDGLKG

-1471 WLTGGNSMAE
+1471 WLTGGNSMVE

-1536 GDNDIAAFGAKL
+1536 GDNDIATFGAKL

-1553 FIREYARTVDGIDV
+1553 FIRDYARTVDGIDV
-1567 AAVEASV
+1567 AAVDASV
-1574 HAAQMIA
+1574 NAAQMIA

-1593 LAKITGD
+1593 LARITGD

-1609 LKKFGKSIAKYAEEV
+1609 LKRFGKSISKYAEEV
-1624 SDIDSNAV
+1624 ADIDGNAV
-1632 EASVSAAMMLTEF
+1632 EASVSAALMLTEF

-1654 LKAIFEGDNSVEKFG
+1654 IKAIFEGDNSVEKFG
-1669 ESLADFGKYIKNYYN
+1669 ESLAEFGRYISNYYQS
-1684 YISGINTSVMIDTA
+1684 ISGINTAVMLDTA
-1698 QALTDLLDILTVS
+1698 RALTDLLNILTVS
-1711 DSLSTGS
+1711 DSLSTSS
-1718 VSNLKDILT
+1718 VANLQDILT
-1727 KFAEIGLQGFLDAIA
+1727 KFAEIGLKGFLDAIA
-1742 VDSADKVTESIEAFF
+1742 IDSADDVSDSIAEFF
-1757 ANVNDGF
+1757 RTVENNFKEYARLFND
-1764 VYYSADFNMSAESVG
+1764 SAESI
-1779 KDLGRSYALG
+1779 GRDFAAAYSRG
-1789 ISSDESVQAVIQAA
+1789 ISSNESLQRVRAA
-1803 QDLGEASVKALG
+1803 ASDLGEASVKALG
-1815 DSIDDDPIEPAGATI
+1815 DSIDDDPIEPSGATI
-1830 ANGEMFDLGYETGI
+1830 NNGLMFDLGYQTGI
-1844 LNGQDGVLTAVQGL
+1844 ENGEDGVLSAVQGL
-1858 ADSSIAPL
+1858 ANSSLGEL
-1866 DLGDTY
+1866 DLGDEY
-1872 YNLGF
+1872 FILGQ
-1877 NNMSR
+1877 NNMAQ
-1882 YTAGINAASTTNL
+1882 YNAGIQSVGVNPL
-1895 WQQSI
+1895 QQSI
-1900 MSHLPK
+1900 MNRLPK
-1906 PDAIRTTTTTVPSH
+1906 PGTIRTTTTTVPSH

-1931 KVIDN
+1931 KIESD
-1936 TLLLGDAMRNY
+1936 TSYLGDVMRNY
-1947 TRDTEDAAYTTD
+1947 TRDTEEATYSIE
-1959 ELSQAMSESSSS
+1959 ELNEALGNTSSS
-1971 ANRASSSMNNLSRS
+1971 ANRASSSMGGLSRS

-1997 SELEILTEKL
+1997 SEFEILTEKL
-2007 DDLADR
+2007 DKIAEK
-2013 YEKRWDTAKERANKD
+2013 YENRWDTAKERANKD
-2028 LFKGVDDQGDAFLDA
+2028 LFKGVDDQGDKFLDS
-2043 VQDIMDQYQS
+2043 VQDIMDQYKN
-2053 IYGSAI
+2053 IYTSAV
-2059 EKTNSQDLFA
+2059 EKTNGQDLFS
-2069 EIDDQTE
+2069 EINDEDE
-2076 SFAPETLLRNL
+2076 SFAPETLLNNL
-2087 EDQVSQINELN
+2087 EDQVNQINELN
-2098 TIISSLSGRIADK
+2098 TIISSLSGRIADR
-2111 NLAAAIANMDVDD
+2111 NLAAAISNMDVDD

-2137 QLSEYEQMYQKK
+2137 QLAEYETMYQRK
-2149 VQANQNKIQNELSGS
+2149 VQANQNKIQNELSGN
-2164 LSQLTGST
+2164 LSQLTGSY

-2187 LLHNLEAQINQLN
+2187 LLHNLESQINQLN
-2200 EYNSTVASLMDR
+2200 EYNSTVASLMTR

-2224 MGVDSIEELKA
+2224 MGVESLDELKA
-2235 LNRMT
+2235 LNAMT
-2240 DAQLDEYVALYNNK
+2240 DAQLDQYVALYNNK
-2254 ISAGMVSVTNE
+2254 ITSGLESVSNE
-2265 LSAELSEVMGQN
+2265 LSAELSAVLGQPM
-2277 LDISSFYELYEA
+2277 DISVFYEMYKSTMSDI
-2289 GLADLAGKVASGSE
+2289 ADQIATGDS

-2308 GSNTG
+2308 GTNTG
-2313 DQIVDGMNNELV
+2313 EQIAEGMNDEIKE
-2325 QSVNTDAAY
+2325 SVDTEAAY
-2334 DMGKQYV
+2334 EAGKAYV
-2341 EAIGKGMADTDAIKY
+2341 ESIGKGMADPDAISY
-2356 LQGAMDG
+2356 LLGAMDG
-2363 IVSMISEDFRDFYRD
+2363 IANMITEDFRDFYKED
-2378 DMIESGTIMVQY
+2378 LIASGTAMITYVIQ
-2390 ILDGIEQAKD
+2390 GIEAAKD
-2400 AGFDE
+2400 PGFDE
-2405 VIDGIPQKIL
+2405 VIDGIPQRII
-2415 DKIESKHSQFV
+2415 DRIESKKDMFV
-2426 LAGKNIVNGVR
+2426 NAGKNIVRGVK
-2437 EGMLDPTVLK
+2437 EGMTSPDVM
-2447 RVEAAA
+2447 RQVEAAA
-2453 YTVAYRALKKVRE
+2453 AQVAYKALRTIKEK
-2466 TLDEHSPSRITRSF
+2466 LKIHSPSRELI
-2480 GRFFDLGFAYG
+2480 
-2491 IRDNTEIVEDEAENM
+2491 EIGKYMDEGLAIGLKEYSRLAENE
-2506 ATGSIGAIQTAIN
+2506 AGNVAEGSVTAIQDAIN
-2519 QLSGLLDGTIDV
+2519 QLSGLLDGTIDL

-2537 TLDLSEVNAK
+2537 TLDLSDVNAR
-2547 SSALAN
+2547 SAALAN
-2553 MFNGRQIAVQA
+2553 MFNGRQIAIQA
-2564 QNDAQQTEMM
+2564 RNDEEQAEMINR
-2574 SKLSDIIAEQNSEP
+2574 LGDVLAEQNSEP
-2588 RSIVFN
+2588 RTMTFN
-2594 QTNNSPKALS
+2594 QNNYSPKALS
-2604 RQEIY
+2604 RTEIY
-2609 RQSRNAFSQLA
+2609 RQTRNGFSQLA
-2620 NAVT
+2620 SAIQ